1 MGYKIMNKLSR
12 TILLGFTGL
21 AAALMLISCKEKKN
35 DNIKEEL
42 NNCSIEHEEEFG
54 GIYIHEQIDA
64 FNKLG
69 FKYGDS
75 VKIEFSNGKTL
86 EDIPYYN
93 GYYTKNGE
101 ILLVAYPGYPYI
113 KVCINNG
120 DDLWDQ
126 IDLHKELLQN
136 ELTNSLW
143 TNLSLTDDVTCTVKL
158 NEKGKYTEIQEARD
172 IHYSD
177 DVNDYPQAGD
187 NYVFAN
193 FRCLSGGDLVQGR
206 IFRSASPCDNQHNR
220 AIYANNLMEQNGV
233 NYIIDL
239 ADDDTKINRYI
250 SDPLFQSSRFKT
262 LYEEGNVLPLAL
274 NMNFESDYFKEKVVV
289 AMKAIATHE
298 GPYLIHCTE
307 GKDRTG
313 FMCILLEM
321 LGAATYTEIVDD
333 YMTTY
338 LNYYSFNG
346 QFDQIKFDTIV
357 NNVLNPMIASILNN
371 PNSSIE
377 GADYNYY
384 AKKYLSDNG
393 MTDAEITALLNN
405 IRR

>member
-1 MGYKIMNKLSR
+1 
-12 TILLGFTGL
+12 
-21 AAALMLISCKEKKN
+21 
-35 DNIKEEL
+35 
-42 NNCSIEHEEEFG
+42 
-54 GIYIHEQIDA
+54 
-64 FNKLG
+64 
-69 FKYGDS
+69 
-75 VKIEFSNGKTL
+75 
-86 EDIPYYN
+86 
-93 GYYTKNGE
+93 
-101 ILLVAYPGYPYI
+101 
-113 KVCINNG
+113 
-120 DDLWDQ
+120 
-126 IDLHKELLQN
+126 
-136 ELTNSLW
+136 
-143 TNLSLTDDVTCTVKL
+143 
-158 NEKGKYTEIQEARD
+158 
-172 IHYSD
+172 
-177 DVNDYPQAGD
+177 
-187 NYVFAN
+187 
-193 FRCLSGGDLVQGR
+193 
-206 IFRSASPCDNQHNR
+206 
-220 AIYANNLMEQNGV
+220 
-233 NYIIDL
+233 
-239 ADDDTKINRYI
+239 
-250 SDPLFQSSRFKT
+250 

-393 MTDAEITALLNN
+393 MTDTEITALLNN